1 MAVATLRSLLGF
13 AFDGVRQADAA
24 AAAEQREAPLTRPD
38 IREQNKALKVL
49 VTPAERAEIAK
60 RAGAVRLP
68 VSSYLRELGLGYR
81 PKSTLDHEA
90 VLALLKVNADQG
102 RLGGLLKLW
111 LTTRAGD
118 GAPVGSVR
126 ALLHKI
132 EAAQAEL
139 ARVLKRL

>member
-24 AAAEQREAPLTRPD
+24 AAAEQQEAPLTRPD

-81 PKSTLDHEA
+81 PKSTLDQEA

-132 EAAQAEL
+132 ETAQAEL

>member
-1 MAVATLRSLLGF
+1 M
-13 AFDGVRQADAA
+13 
-24 AAAEQREAPLTRPD
+24 
-38 IREQNKALKVL
+38 REQNKALKVL